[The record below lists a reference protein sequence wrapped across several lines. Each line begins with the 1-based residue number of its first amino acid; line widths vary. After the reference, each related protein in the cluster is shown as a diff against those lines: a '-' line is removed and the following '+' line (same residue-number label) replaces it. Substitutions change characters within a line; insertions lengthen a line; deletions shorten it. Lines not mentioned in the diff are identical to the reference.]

1 MLISIALFVFWL
13 PPDSGEKITL
23 TITILLALTVFLQLI
38 TEYTPKAAKTL
49 PIIGLYFNIN
59 LILVLVSVILT
70 IIVLNFHFRGPKKR
84 RVPKWMR
91 HLIIGHMGRL
101 FCFCYESRAY
111 YMFQEEIK
119 EKDIIDPPYT
129 LNTTSAKD
137 LSSIKKSET
146 TKNYSVTNTPQKYQS
161 HTAYIPKNC
170 TKRTSDSD
178 SASEGF
184 LNQIEP
190 AYVKVSRN
198 ERDLI
203 RKENHIVLEYS
214 NETDRFV
221 SR

>member
-1 MLISIALFVFWL
+1 MFWL

-59 LILVLVSVILT
+59 LILVLISVILT

-91 HLIIGHMGRL
+91 HLIIGHMGRV

-111 YMFQEEIK
+111 YMFQEEIN
-119 EKDIIDPPYT
+119 EQNNIDPPYT
-129 LNTTSAKD
+129 LSTASAKE
-137 LSSIKKSET
+137 LTGNKKSVVP
-146 TKNYSVTNTPQKYQS
+146 KNCSETNTSQKHQS
-161 HTAYIPKNC
+161 HTTYMPKKC
-170 TKRTSDSD
+170 TKRSNSGSDSD
-178 SASEGF
+178 STSEGF
-184 LNQIEP
+184 KNQIEP
-190 AYVKVSRN
+190 AYVKVSKI
-198 ERDLI
+198 ERDFI

-214 NETDRFV
+214 NESDRFL
-221 SR
+221 SG